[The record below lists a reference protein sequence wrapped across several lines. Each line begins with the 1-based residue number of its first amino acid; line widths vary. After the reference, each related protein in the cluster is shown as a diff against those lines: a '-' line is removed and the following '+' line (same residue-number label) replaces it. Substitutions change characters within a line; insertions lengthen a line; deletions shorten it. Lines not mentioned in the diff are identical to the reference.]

1 MGSEDQVREEIK
13 ELEEILAAVA
23 FSGQ

>member
-13 ELEEILAAVA
+13 ELEEILAAVT